1 MAEGWPDGSISP
13 LLDHPTQT
21 EAYADGYRRATRELA
36 WARAHGWRP
45 TERQLTV
52 ALMRTLRVYSA
63 ARGGKFVSG
72 QHPEWLHGRVD
83 ALREALREDKAP
95 TRDE

>member
-1 MAEGWPDGSISP
+1 MSESWPEGSISR
-13 LLDHPTQT
+13 LIDHPADS

-52 ALMRTLRVYSA
+52 ALMCTVRVYAA
-63 ARGGKFVSG
+63 ARGGKFVGG

-83 ALREALREDKAP
+83 ALRDAVRAGRTPEAGA
-95 TRDE
+95 